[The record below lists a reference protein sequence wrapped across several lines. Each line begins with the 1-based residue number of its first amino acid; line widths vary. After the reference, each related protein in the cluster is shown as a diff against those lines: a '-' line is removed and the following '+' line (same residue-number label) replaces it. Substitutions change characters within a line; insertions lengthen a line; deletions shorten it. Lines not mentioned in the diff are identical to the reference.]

1 MHPTMTKNY
10 TNPQAIAGQ
19 GEQIY
24 KEMYQAL
31 YEKLYPHQY
40 VVIDVT
46 TKKSY
51 LGAFSE
57 EAVNKAKSDSPE
69 GIFHLIKVGSPAAF
83 KVSHFYAGRNRSI

>member
-1 MHPTMTKNY
+1 MTKNY

-40 VVIDVT
+40 VVIDVA